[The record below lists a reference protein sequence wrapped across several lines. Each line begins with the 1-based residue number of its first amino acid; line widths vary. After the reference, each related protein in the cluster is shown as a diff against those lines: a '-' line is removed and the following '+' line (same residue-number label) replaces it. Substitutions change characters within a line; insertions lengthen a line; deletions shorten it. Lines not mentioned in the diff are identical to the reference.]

1 MTIISKWQF
10 LYSIKFKAYGD
21 IFIYGDAISTV
32 KARLAK
38 AGYIVPLEMIFYIFL
53 AGIDKQTDPKWT
65 RFIYITV
72 RKHKDAAE
80 KPLINQLTHLAREY
94 VNLRNP
100 SIAQSVPVQPSQAL
114 AALKGKGRGKGY
126 DRSDNRQTCPHYH
139 KRGHREEQC

>member
-10 LYSIKFKAYGD
+10 LHSIKFKAYGD
-21 IFIYGDAISTV
+21 IFTYGDAISTI

-38 AGYIVPLEMIFYIFL
+38 AGYIVPLEVIFYIFL
-53 AGIDKQTDPKWT
+53 AGIDEQTDLKWT
-65 RFIYITV
+65 CFIHITV

-94 VNLRNP
+94 VNLPNP

-126 DRSDNRQTCPHYH
+126 NRSDNRQTYLYYYKQGH
-139 KRGHREEQC
+139 KEK